1 MAQDELI
8 FVNPTGT
15 PRDRSDDIR
24 VALTDLAERRVGF
37 LGNTKP
43 NANVLLGRVE
53 EALSERFGIAA
64 RHYVKTSP
72 SVPAEA
78 ELLDDVA
85 RHCEAVVV
93 ASLD

>member
-1 MAQDELI
+1 MAQEEQI
-8 FVNPTGT
+8 VVNPTGT
-15 PRDRSDDIR
+15 PRDKSEGIR
-24 VALTDLAERRVGF
+24 VTLVDLAERSVGF

-43 NANVLLGRVE
+43 NSNVLLTRVE
-53 EALSERFGIAA
+53 EVLGKRFGTAA

-72 SVPAEA
+72 SVPAEPG
-78 ELLDDVA
+78 LLDEVA